1 MKKSAIALAVAG
13 VFAAPMAFAATAN
26 VDVYGIMDI
35 AIEDT
40 DAGAGATEVTP
51 NVISNYSRIGFKG
64 SEDLGN
70 GLKALWQIE
79 TALDGGSGSD
89 IGDTNWATRNSF
101 IGLAG
106 DFGTVVAG
114 RHDTPYKLSTGSL
127 DIFGD
132 TLADYNLG
140 RLDGVQLL
148 ANGHDVR
155 NANAVAYISPSFS
168 GLTVAAAVVMDDAA
182 GAADDTADATSV
194 SATYANGPM
203 MLTAA
208 YQDLGNA
215 AGADAVN
222 NAWKLGGAYTIGDVR
237 LGAVYEEVSAT
248 ATTDR
253 ETWLVNAAYTMGPIV
268 LKAQYGE
275 VEVGTSAEAD
285 GDMWAIGADYNL
297 SKRTKA
303 YAVYGVG
310 DNGSTTDVAG
320 WTVGMRH
327 SF

>member
-35 AIEDT
+35 AVQDT
-40 DAGAGATEVTP
+40 DAANATPDV
-51 NVISNYSRIGFKG
+51 VSNFSRIGFKG

-79 TALDGGSGSD
+79 TQIDNGSGTD
-89 IGDTNWATRNSF
+89 IGEQVSGTSLANRNSF
-101 IGLAG
+101 VGLAG
-106 DFGTVVAG
+106 GFGTVVMG
-114 RHDTPYKLSTGSL
+114 RHDTPYKMSTGSL

-132 TLADYNLG
+132 TIADYNLG
-140 RLDGVQLL
+140 RLDNVKLISSSD
-148 ANGHDVR
+148 AHDAR
-155 NANAVAYISPSFS
+155 STDAVAYISPSFS
-168 GLTVAAAVVMDDAA
+168 GLTVAAAEVMDDAA

-208 YQDLGNA
+208 YQDLGNV

-237 LGAVYEEVSAT
+237 LGAVYEEVSTT

-253 ETWLVNAAYTMGPIV
+253 ESWLVNAAYTMGPIV

-275 VEVGTSAEAD
+275 AEVGTTD
-285 GDMWAIGADYNL
+285 QDMWALGADYNL

-303 YAVYGVG
+303 YVVYGVG
-310 DNGSTTDVAG
+310 DDSSGDDVAG
-320 WTVGMRH
+320 WNIGMRH

>member
-35 AIEDT
+35 AVQDT
-40 DAGAGATEVTP
+40 DAANATPDV
-51 NVISNYSRIGFKG
+51 VSNFSRIGFKG

-79 TALDGGSGSD
+79 TQIDNGSGTD
-89 IGDTNWATRNSF
+89 IGEQVSGTSLANRNSF
-101 IGLAG
+101 VGLAG
-106 DFGTVVAG
+106 GFGTVVMG
-114 RHDTPYKLSTGSL
+114 RHDTPYKMSTGSL

-310 DNGSTTDVAG
+310 DDGSTTDVAG